1 MHRRPDFRILA
12 RLEWLCRQKRL
23 KRRENRNWQ
32 FPKRLKRRHF
42 RCRWHRTRAEK
53 EKTRPKW
60 LKLIRLHAVCV
71 LKPNSSEN
79 NDIHILMDCVTT
91 LLKDP
96 YEKIFTNCRRI
107 LGGQTWGR
115 LLTAVGEDLDPRI
128 FPDKLTAIKPDLAAP
143 EFIVDLAR
151 IEWALHQ
158 AKTEA
163 AAFQRQ
169 IDKLT
174 VNPTLVLIPVS
185 WKNLAAVIETKPGED
200 PEVHESS
207 DVHVIVWR
215 HPKSGKIHIRE
226 TEDIDLLALKITVEE
241 IDPREAA
248 AIGDV
253 PVGAIEAA
261 RHRAVSQGF
270 LLSPASL
277 IRRRFRL
284 QPIYPRR
291 WNLSFR
297 QMFSPFNGI
306 SPKPAIFTANTATIE
321 VSARRCPMTRPC
333 PFSIFLRVLPANT
346 RGGAGNLYRRQPVA
360 LSSFYGHL

>member
-1 MHRRPDFRILA
+1 M
-12 RLEWLCRQKRL
+12 
-23 KRRENRNWQ
+23 
-32 FPKRLKRRHF
+32 
-42 RCRWHRTRAEK
+42 
-53 EKTRPKW
+53 
-60 LKLIRLHAVCV
+60 
-71 LKPNSSEN
+71 
-79 NDIHILMDCVTT
+79 
-91 LLKDP
+91 
-96 YEKIFTNCRRI
+96 
-107 LGGQTWGR
+107 
-115 LLTAVGEDLDPRI
+115 GEDLDPRI

-241 IDPREAA
+241 IPGGRRHWRCAGRCDRICKTPRHTT
-248 AIGDV
+248 G
-253 PVGAIEAA
+253 
-261 RHRAVSQGF
+261 
-270 LLSPASL
+270 LSPVTRISDSS
-277 IRRRFRL
+277 RCFG
-284 QPIYPRR
+284 
-291 WNLSFR
+291 
-297 QMFSPFNGI
+297 FSR
-306 SPKPAIFTANTATIE
+306 NTLGT
-321 VSARRCPMTRPC
+321 
-333 PFSIFLRVLPANT
+333 
-346 RGGAGNLYRRQPVA
+346 
-360 LSSFYGHL
+360 